1 MTINDVA
8 KWERIPNTYRRV
20 MPFSVTVHMG
30 RELTIRERAVI
41 QDALVNAAAK
51 IREAERED
59 ENFEW
64 SE

>member
-1 MTINDVA
+1 MTINDVV
-8 KWERIPNTYRRV
+8 KWARIPDAHKRV

-30 RELTIRERAVI
+30 RELTIRERAWI

-51 IREAERED
+51 IREAEQEE